1 MGYRS
6 QVALGLCTEAD
17 QLLKAN
23 AEMIPE
29 LAALIKD
36 SESDAPERYFWDS
49 IKWYESFDE
58 IDAMNRFLAFLEC
71 HDWQFGFIRLGEEE
85 NDIERMGSP
94 SEYDM
99 YVNRCIE
106 W

>member
-36 SESDAPERYFWDS
+36 SESDADERYFWSS
-49 IKWYESFDE
+49 IKWYDSFKE
-58 IDAMNRFLAFLEC
+58 IDVMNRFLEFLEY
-71 HDWQFGFIRLGEEE
+71 HDYQFGFIRLGEEE
-85 NDIERMGSP
+85 EDIQRMGYP

-99 YVNRCIE
+99 WVNRCIE

>member
-6 QVALGLCTEAD
+6 QVALGLCKEAD

-29 LAALIKD
+29 LAELIKD
-36 SESDAPERYFWDS
+36 SESDAPERYFWSS
-49 IKWYESFDE
+49 IKWYDSYKE
-58 IDAMNRFLAFLEC
+58 IDAMNRFLEFLEC
-71 HDWQFGFIRLGEEE
+71 HDYQFGFIRLGEQED
-85 NDIERMGSP
+85 DIERMGYP

-99 YVNRCIE
+99 WVNRCIE

>member
-6 QVALGLCTEAD
+6 QVALGLCEEAD

-29 LAALIKD
+29 LAELIKD
-36 SESDAPERYFWDS
+36 SESDAPERYFWSS
-49 IKWYESFDE
+49 IKWYDSYKE
-58 IDAMNRFLAFLEC
+58 IDAMNRFLEFLEC
-71 HDWQFGFIRLGEEE
+71 HDYQFGFIRLGEDEE
-85 NDIERMGSP
+85 DIHRMGYP

-99 YVNRCIE
+99 WVNRCIE

>member
-6 QVALGLCTEAD
+6 QVALGLCEEAD

-29 LAALIKD
+29 LAELIKD
-36 SESDAPERYFWDS
+36 NESNAPERYFWSS
-49 IKWYESFDE
+49 IKWYDSFKE
-58 IDAMNRFLAFLEC
+58 IDVMNRFLEFLEY
-71 HDWQFGFIRLGEEE
+71 HDYQFGFIRLGEEE
-85 NDIERMGSP
+85 EDIQRMGYP

-99 YVNRCIE
+99 WVNRCIE

>member
-6 QVALGLCTEAD
+6 EVALALCPEAD
-17 QLLKAN
+17 ELLQAN
-23 AEMIPE
+23 AKWIPE
-29 LAALIKD
+29 LAELIKD
-36 SESDAPERYFWDS
+36 SESDAEERYFWSS
-49 IKWYESFDE
+49 IKWYESFPE

-71 HDWQFGFIRLGEEE
+71 HDYQFGFIRLGEEE
-85 NDIERMGSP
+85 DDIERMGHP

-99 YVNRCIE
+99 YIQRSIE

>member
-6 QVALGLCTEAD
+6 QVALALCTEAD

-36 SESDAPERYFWDS
+36 SESDADERYFWSS
-49 IKWYESFDE
+49 IKWYESFEE
-58 IDAMNRFLAFLEC
+58 IDAMNRFLEFLDC
-71 HDWQFGFIRLGEEE
+71 HDYQFGFIRLGEQED
-85 NDIERMGSP
+85 DIERMGYP

-99 YVNRCIE
+99 WVNRCIE

>member
-6 QVALGLCTEAD
+6 EVALALCSEAD
-17 QLLKAN
+17 ELLKAN
-23 AEMIPE
+23 AKWIPE
-29 LAALIKD
+29 LAELIKD
-36 SESDAPERYFWDS
+36 SESDAEERYFWSS
-49 IKWYESFDE
+49 IKWYESFPE

-71 HDWQFGFIRLGEEE
+71 HDYQFGFIRLGEEE
-85 NDIERMGSP
+85 DDIERMGHP

-99 YVNRCIE
+99 YIQRSIE